1 MLLMFALRRPDI
13 LPVGDLGVQRGMVL
27 FHLAGREGPS
37 INKRK
42 KKPKGHDEEGEEEKQ
57 EAWERDEG
65 DNKVAKSLAAIG
77 ETTMTES
84 QVQVEE
90 QFSQQN
96 QQPTGPYVSPE
107 PSDEAKVFEVA
118 RQRQNDGMQ
127 PLPTEQ
133 GITQALLKSRKDGK
147 KAKGNVYLTW
157 VSSDLSTSSILF
169 ATFFL

>member
-42 KKPKGHDEEGEEEKQ
+42 KKAKGNDEEGEGEGEEEEEKKQ
-57 EAWERDEG
+57 EAWEREEG
-65 DNKVAKSLAAIG
+65 DNKVAKSLATIG

-90 QFSQQN
+90 QFSQQD

-107 PSDEAKVFEVA
+107 PNDEEKVFEVA

-147 KAKGNVYLTW
+147 KAKGNVYLT
-157 VSSDLSTSSILF
+157 
-169 ATFFL
+169 